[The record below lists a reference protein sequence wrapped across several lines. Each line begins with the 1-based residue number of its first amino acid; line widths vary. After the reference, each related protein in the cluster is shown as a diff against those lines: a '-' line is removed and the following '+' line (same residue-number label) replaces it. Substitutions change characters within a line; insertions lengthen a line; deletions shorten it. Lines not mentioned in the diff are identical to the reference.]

1 MINLVTIDLSNCI
14 ANNSTYVLC
23 LLFCLHARSPDTI
36 YYHPSK
42 YMVTYVPEI
51 NAIFEQM
58 DVPLTVVETPEKGK
72 HVIATRD
79 LAEGA
84 ELFEEIPIVSWPM
97 DTLVDSGVEQ
107 CWWCLKVL
115 PSSSPAVK
123 TRRRWCSEECTTKA
137 GPLSHIVTETVE
149 EALMGFHAAERAR
162 LDDTSLPISVV
173 SVARCIG
180 TIATRIL
187 LIMERQQLT
196 LEILADAT
204 VMHQV
209 FSAATKS
216 FNRLV
221 EPPLNSEFKDISVDA
236 WVDVLQK
243 QLREPLTQALAQ
255 SLGRASTDATT
266 VITIDASPIKPR
278 VASDIVEALVS
289 RATINTIVGQLTVN
303 AQALNTVVPQLPG
316 KPLTACIICMG
327 AGLFTLQSNFNHS
340 CAPNAMVSAS
350 PDRNHE
356 IVVVAKRAIPKG
368 EEVTISYI
376 VTEGKTAEQRQDE
389 LEAYFFTC
397 HCPLCML
404 K

>member
-1 MINLVTIDLSNCI
+1 
-14 ANNSTYVLC
+14 
-23 LLFCLHARSPDTI
+23 
-36 YYHPSK
+36 
-42 YMVTYVPEI
+42 MVTYVPEI

-79 LAEGA
+79 LEEGA

-97 DTLVDSGVEQ
+97 DTLADSGVEQ

-115 PSSSPAVK
+115 PSSSPAVLK
-123 TRRRWCSEECTTKA
+123 TSRRRWCSEECMAKA

-149 EALMGFHAAERAR
+149 EALTAFHAAERAR

-187 LIMERQQLT
+187 SIMERQQLT
-196 LEILADAT
+196 QDILADAT

-221 EPPLNSEFKDISVDA
+221 EPPLHSEFKDISVDA

-266 VITIDASPIKPR
+266 VIIADASPIKPR
-278 VASDIVEALVS
+278 VATDIVEALLS

-350 PDRNHE
+350 LDRNHE
-356 IVVVAKRAIPKG
+356 IIVVAKKAIPKG

-376 VTEGKTAEQRQDE
+376 VPEGKTAEQRQDE
-389 LEAYFFTC
+389 LQAYFFTC
-397 HCPLCML
+397 QCSLCVL
-404 K
+404 R